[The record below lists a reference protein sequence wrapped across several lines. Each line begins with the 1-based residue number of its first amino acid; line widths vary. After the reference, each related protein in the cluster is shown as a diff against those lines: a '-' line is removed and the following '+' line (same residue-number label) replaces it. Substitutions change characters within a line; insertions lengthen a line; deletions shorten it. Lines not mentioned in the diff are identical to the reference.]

1 MPREEGAPSS
11 EWLHGTVTLWAPD
24 QVTQAHSEFIL
35 PVQSRIGHPPPSTA
49 PDEPARRSRLTT
61 AICELYELARVCHT
75 AYSVHT
81 GQALLGPRP
90 SPRDPLSHA
99 RRPVGSQS
107 LEGHQ
112 PLSGDRKP
120 CCQIPHVQSRQ
131 RIVMSV
137 PQTRSPTSRFPT
149 LSIPSLV
156 PTSCAPSSTKAS
168 RLAMLIVSTAV
179 CCAWSMH
186 RPDQ

>member
-99 RRPVGSQS
+99 RRLVGSQS

-120 CCQIPHVQSRQ
+120 CCQIPHVQHGSVLSCRCRRLVRPHPDSR
-131 RIVMSV
+131 
-137 PQTRSPTSRFPT
+137 RSPFR
-149 LSIPSLV
+149 LW
-156 PTSCAPSSTKAS
+156 CRQAAP
-168 RLAMLIVSTAV
+168 RRRQGHLGLP
-179 CCAWSMH
+179 C
-186 RPDQ
+186 